1 MIPHAGLDRRN
12 VLLSA
17 TTLATVSVLAGGVT
31 PAARADASSLN
42 PQPLPPS
49 PEWAL
54 ALPPAPDTRVR
65 ITEAYAAHVAR
76 DAFFWAWPLINIY
89 NKRRGA
95 EQSKE
100 LAYAGPV
107 PAAPLNRVGMLMD
120 YVAADERLVACPNQD
135 VVYGVGSLGLD
146 QSPVVIQVPD
156 FGERFWVYQVV
167 DLRTDGVA
175 QLGKMYGTTPG
186 FYLLVGPKWQGDVP
200 KGISKVFRAS
210 TNTGMVAPRI
220 FMDDTAEDRKAIQ
233 PVLRQILMYPLAEF
247 DGRMKSIDWS
257 TIAKLPNAATGEQE
271 VKWVPPESFV
281 DTLPT
286 VLADAPPLPGEEARY
301 AQVLAVLEAAKN
313 EPSIKAAMTQA
324 AAEADAQLVA
334 PLFEFRN
341 WGQQLPH
348 HWSTISNEAA
358 FGTDY
363 FTRTAVAK
371 SNILVNAPNETKYFY
386 QDLDASGTRLNGAN
400 RYTVT
405 FGKDQTPP
413 VNGFW
418 SLTLYNEHHFFSP
431 NEINRYSLGTKNKTL
446 KFGMDGSL
454 TLYVQ
459 ADAPPPAQ
467 RDNWLPAPKGGDFSL
482 YVRTYW
488 PKTAVIDGS
497 WTPPAVQRL
506 N

>member
-1 MIPHAGLDRRN
+1 
-12 VLLSA
+12 
-17 TTLATVSVLAGGVT
+17 
-31 PAARADASSLN
+31 
-42 PQPLPPS
+42 
-49 PEWAL
+49 
-54 ALPPAPDTRVR
+54 
-65 ITEAYAAHVAR
+65 
-76 DAFFWAWPLINIY
+76 
-89 NKRRGA
+89 
-95 EQSKE
+95 
-100 LAYAGPV
+100 
-107 PAAPLNRVGMLMD
+107 
-120 YVAADERLVACPNQD
+120 
-135 VVYGVGSLGLD
+135 
-146 QSPVVIQVPD
+146 
-156 FGERFWVYQVV
+156 
-167 DLRTDGVA
+167 
-175 QLGKMYGTTPG
+175 
-186 FYLLVGPKWQGDVP
+186 
-200 KGISKVFRAS
+200 
-210 TNTGMVAPRI
+210 
-220 FMDDTAEDRKAIQ
+220 
-233 PVLRQILMYPLAEF
+233 
-247 DGRMKSIDWS
+247 
-257 TIAKLPNAATGEQE
+257 
-271 VKWVPPESFV
+271 
-281 DTLPT
+281 
-286 VLADAPPLPGEEARY
+286 
-301 AQVLAVLEAAKN
+301 VLAVLEAAKN